1 MPKILIADPDVAS
14 RKALA
19 LLISRRLGILDAQE
33 AGDSEAL
40 ICSLSEEPPDIL
52 LLDWRLHGAPVL
64 ETCRLI
70 HKAYPGL
77 KIILLSMDA
86 QNSKAAQSVGAT
98 FIHKGAGPEGV
109 IAVLRQTLGIE
120 KQAHL

>member
-1 MPKILIADPDVAS
+1 MPKILIADPDAAS
-14 RKALA
+14 RKALT

-70 HKAYPGL
+70 LKAYPGL

-98 FIHKGAGPEGV
+98 FIHKGAGAEGV
-109 IAVLRQTLGIE
+109 IEALRQTLGIE
-120 KQAHL
+120 KQAPL